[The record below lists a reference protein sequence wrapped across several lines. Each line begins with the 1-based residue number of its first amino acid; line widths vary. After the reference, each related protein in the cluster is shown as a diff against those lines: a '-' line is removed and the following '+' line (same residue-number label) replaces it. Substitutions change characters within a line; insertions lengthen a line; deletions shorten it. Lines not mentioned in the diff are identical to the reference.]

1 MKSTFIKSSNWVLE
15 SIYLVKHSF
24 KISLFFGMLY
34 LVLYMILPAIPGMQF
49 LGLFAVF
56 IWPFVTICIIF
67 FYQKLSQKE
76 PFDLQEALKM
86 IKPKVS
92 GILMVGLLSFIYAG
106 ILSSLIGADI
116 TSLIELSKNTP
127 DYNFMFDDFSG
138 IIYKIIV
145 IAIPFMMMTWF
156 APLLIAFKG
165 YSFFRAIKSS
175 FAACLLYLIPIALGL
190 LIISLCF
197 LFIVLAISFIFA
209 FIGTSASGLFSF
221 VLSFLLII
229 AMAAFMALTFAIQSV
244 TFKAIF
250 K

>member
-1 MKSTFIKSSNWVLE
+1 
-15 SIYLVKHSF
+15 
-24 KISLFFGMLY
+24 
-34 LVLYMILPAIPGMQF
+34 
-49 LGLFAVF
+49 
-56 IWPFVTICIIF
+56 
-67 FYQKLSQKE
+67 
-76 PFDLQEALKM
+76 
-86 IKPKVS
+86 
-92 GILMVGLLSFIYAG
+92 LMVGLLSFIYAG

-221 VLSFLLII
+221 VLSFSLII
-229 AMAAFMALTFAIQSV
+229 AMAAYMALTFAIQSV

>member
-1 MKSTFIKSSNWVLE
+1 MAELDKASPAVVEQFG
-15 SIYLVKHSF
+15 IYWS
-24 KISLFFGMLY
+24 
-34 LVLYMILPAIPGMQF
+34 AIRKQRSVD
-49 LGLFAVF
+49 A
-56 IWPFVTICIIF
+56 
-67 FYQKLSQKE
+67 KE
-76 PFDLQEALKM
+76 
-86 IKPKVS
+86 I
-92 GILMVGLLSFIYAG
+92 
-106 ILSSLIGADI
+106 
-116 TSLIELSKNTP
+116 
-127 DYNFMFDDFSG
+127 
-138 IIYKIIV
+138 
-145 IAIPFMMMTWF
+145 FMMMTWF

-221 VLSFLLII
+221 VLSFSLII
-229 AMAAFMALTFAIQSV
+229 AMAAYMALTFAIQSV